1 MLKKNQSLR
10 SYLRIFSLLFSLPI
24 IIIAVSARMYFNGPI
39 IKEYIN
45 RHNESVKHE
54 VAYISEQLGQIEIS
68 SSNLGQTFQK
78 EFQLTPIQSIGD
90 FQQINRVAQQL
101 FFFSSSNSLIK
112 ESMLLVFNTDGPFV
126 ISEGGT
132 YTLPNNKR
140 YNEYKITNNRSYQW
154 KTNKKGETVF
164 YKMLV
169 VSQAK
174 EQPI

>member
-68 SSNLGQTFQK
+68 SSNLDSLSRLF
-78 EFQLTPIQSIGD
+78 LSI
-90 FQQINRVAQQL
+90 
-101 FFFSSSNSLIK
+101 
-112 ESMLLVFNTDGPFV
+112 
-126 ISEGGT
+126 
-132 YTLPNNKR
+132 
-140 YNEYKITNNRSYQW
+140 
-154 KTNKKGETVF
+154 
-164 YKMLV
+164 
-169 VSQAK
+169 
-174 EQPI
+174 